1 MDQTIIGRQTLD
13 DGRILEYGARDSNT
27 GQRFERVINAPTQAA
42 STVQQSASQSSN
54 LTAEQQARYNELT
67 KAGASASAALSAV
80 NLIPTEM
87 SKTPDVP
94 TQVSSPEL
102 PTPTATSVVDQ
113 YSQTLLQREQQL
125 RTELEK
131 RYQSELD
138 RINKEREESQK
149 QRDILTAKTEGVIKE
164 EVKPLT
170 EPFRADLETSE
181 RERLDVEKNYFENQ
195 ALVDELDTLL
205 TQIQADVQATKDITG
220 LASIR
225 EPRISKAV
233 EDATARVGVIEAVMA
248 ARNNQISQAYTLID
262 RTIGVMEADRQ
273 DQLSYYN
280 TLLTFYDKQ
289 RDEEGDKILTLDKE
303 EKEIINAQISL
314 LEGDLAQ
321 AQTNANYI
329 KNLMIDPDTAQFI
342 AKAGITLND
351 TPEEVNRK
359 MAEQSNRDQIT
370 EYKNSLA
377 SQGYEYVPYPAGR
390 TDLVSFGVGGQTL
403 YFKAPTAQETD
414 YNELLS
420 GRQFIM
426 DNPNATYN
434 DLFVGLKENTNLSNE
449 DIEKLLKDREKI
461 VGESKVLTMKQI
473 ENSVYS
479 LSQEEVEN
487 YFMARYEED
496 ELKQK
501 ARNYGFEGGG
511 FLGIGVGEKGINDFL
526 ASPAE
531 RKEIAQDYKSQY
543 EASGYTIIE

>member
-1 MDQTIIGRQTLD
+1 MT
-13 DGRILEYGARDSNT
+13 
-27 GQRFERVINAPTQAA
+27 
-42 STVQQSASQSSN
+42 
-54 LTAEQQARYNELT
+54 
-67 KAGASASAALSAV
+67 
-80 NLIPTEM
+80 
-87 SKTPDVP
+87 
-94 TQVSSPEL
+94 
-102 PTPTATSVVDQ
+102 
-113 YSQTLLQREQQL
+113 
-125 RTELEK
+125 
-131 RYQSELD
+131 
-138 RINKEREESQK
+138 
-149 QRDILTAKTEGVIKE
+149 
-164 EVKPLT
+164 
-170 EPFRADLETSE
+170 
-181 RERLDVEKNYFENQ
+181 
-195 ALVDELDTLL
+195 
-205 TQIQADVQATKDITG
+205 
-220 LASIR
+220 
-225 EPRISKAV
+225 
-233 EDATARVGVIEAVMA
+233 
-248 ARNNQISQAYTLID
+248 
-262 RTIGVMEADRQ
+262 
-273 DQLSYYN
+273 
-280 TLLTFYDKQ
+280 
-289 RDEEGDKILTLDKE
+289 
-303 EKEIINAQISL
+303 
-314 LEGDLAQ
+314 
-321 AQTNANYI
+321 
-329 KNLMIDPDTAQFI
+329 DPDTAQFI
-342 AKAGITLND
+342 AKAGVNLND

-526 ASPAE
+526 ASPAA